1 MLSSVHFYS
10 AGETT
15 YNLDTAGGLRLEVQ
29 KYYELID
36 ALRYMAVMTDSFKM
50 KLLSCLPTMPLLKI
64 KLASFLFSK
73 KILTLG
79 LKDDPQP
86 HPKVL
91 QLQKMIRY
99 TATLFVQVRTTSTHT
114 LKHDLI

>member
-36 ALRYMAVMTDSFKM
+36 ALRYMAVIYMSSFKIE
-50 KLLSCLPTMPLLKI
+50 LLSYLPTMPLLKI

-79 LKDDPQP
+79 IKDDPQP

-99 TATLFVQVRTTSTHT
+99 TATLFVQVRTTSIHT
-114 LKHDLI
+114 